1 MASRCDMKPGQLLI
15 IALIGKH
22 SYYNLFVFLLFAGQS
37 LGFVV
42 ELNKDPTEAK
52 GRAYTRYND
61 EFKLPTFSLTI
72 CMRFL
77 TFYPFVCLKGMGLW
91 TPVYWKMKDFFIC
104 NVCKTFRC
112 RSTLVNILTF

>member
-1 MASRCDMKPGQLLI
+1 MKPGQLLI

-22 SYYNLFVFLLFAGQS
+22 FYYATFYVFLLFAGQS

-91 TPVYWKMKDFFIC
+91 TPVYWKMKDLFLFAMFAKLFG
-104 NVCKTFRC
+104 VEAPLSTF
-112 RSTLVNILTF
+112 